1 MGTPLLPNIN
11 RTDTTGFY
19 NNTFEYYLNS
29 WTRYRVTV
37 EYVSGAVSSNRVYTC
52 LAFQGYNEDGGRDYV
67 DVQTTYCNN
76 TEVAVAAE
84 LLTAHNNNSNRYDWN
99 TDDGT
104 LKDRVQ
110 CDTSSVSNS
119 EFKESLVVAPNQHVT
134 EEAIPLKF
142 LLLTIIK

>member
-67 DVQTTYCNN
+67 DVQTTY
-76 TEVAVAAE
+76 
-84 LLTAHNNNSNRYDWN
+84 LTAHNNNSNSYYWN

-119 EFKESLVVAPNQHVT
+119 EFKESLVIAPNQHVT
-134 EEAIPLKF
+134 EEAIPLKL